1 MDSNFSIDVN
11 NHIRCGPL
19 RVAYLNDQPVA
30 FIAFQSF
37 PKLNALYLAGMVKKQ
52 SAPSGLVELIVR
64 DFVKTTNPSIL
75 VTRTQ
80 NDRVMEIMTHLC
92 DITVPI
98 DRLANQTD
106 LNLLSRLDLLTP
118 DTDPNTLIIH
128 GCYGSQM
135 IHNLPRRRVYDKK
148 ITVFSDLL
156 DYQSGDASLLIG
168 YRKYEKK

>member
-1 MDSNFSIDVN
+1 MDSNFSTDVN

-19 RVAYLNDQPVA
+19 RVAFLNDQPVA

-37 PKLNALYLAGMVKKQ
+37 PEFNTLYLAGMVKKQ
-52 SAPSGLVELIVR
+52 SAPSGLVEVMVK
-64 DFVKTTNPSIL
+64 DFVQTTDPSVL

-106 LNLLSRLDLLTP
+106 LNLLTRLNLLTP
-118 DTDPNTLIIH
+118 TTDPNTLVVR

-135 IHNLPRRRVYDKK
+135 IVDLPRKRVCDKK
-148 ITVFSDLL
+148 ITIFSDLL
-156 DYQSGDASLLIG
+156 DYQSGDAALLIG
-168 YRKYEKK
+168 YRKYEEK